1 MRTFYSEYVQHC
13 MRFYTRHPHPTFRN
27 DVDKLNWNACDAVM
41 REFNDDNREI
51 ILSVYSDG
59 DTVPDN
65 VYKTAVARGINQDI
79 IWKLLNL
86 LERKVAKRRHLI

>member
-1 MRTFYSEYVQHC
+1 MQQSVKRRNFTSDILTQAGLFVKPKTF
-13 MRFYTRHPHPTFRN
+13 TFE
-27 DVDKLNWNACDAVM
+27 KI
-41 REFNDDNREI
+41 F
-51 ILSVYSDG
+51 SVYSDG